1 MNWRQWHRVVGLVIL
16 LPLLVVTVTGIIL
29 QLRNQFE
36 YLQPATI
43 KNKLD
48 ISQSIYSTEKLVEEY
63 GSKNIEQIIFR
74 PGKGSLV
81 IRLMDGDEL
90 QLNPHTGEVLKRAQR
105 RTNFLIELHQGSWMG
120 PAGQYGIHFMSGLG
134 LFFLII
140 SGIIIYPFK
149 RKRI

>member
-1 MNWRQWHRVVGLVIL
+1 MSWRKWHRVVGLIIL
-16 LPLLVVTVTGIIL
+16 LPLVVVTVTGILL

-48 ISQSIYSTEKLVEEY
+48 PKLALYSTEKLLEEY
-63 GSKNIEQIIFR
+63 GAKNVDQIIVK

-81 IRLMDGDEL
+81 VRLTNGDEL
-90 QLNPHTGEVLKRAQR
+90 QLHPHTGELLKRAQR

-120 PAGQYGIHFMSGLG
+120 PIGQYGIHFVSGLG

-140 SGIIIYPFK
+140 SGLVIYPYK
-149 RKRI
+149 RRRL

>member
-1 MNWRQWHRVVGLVIL
+1 M
-16 LPLLVVTVTGIIL
+16 
-29 QLRNQFE
+29 RNQFE
-36 YLQPATI
+36 YLQPVTI

-48 ISQSIYSTEKLVEEY
+48 PSLPVYSTEKLIETY
-63 GSKNIEQIIFR
+63 GAKNIEQIIFR

-81 IRLMDGDEL
+81 VRLMDGNEL
-90 QLNPHTGEVLKRAQR
+90 QLHPHSGEVLKKAQR

-120 PAGQYGIHFMSGLG
+120 SFGQYGIHFMSGLG
-134 LFFLII
+134 LFFLIF